1 VSRRRTEEPTMRTRS
16 TACLLIALSACLA
29 PPARGETAAD
39 YVKKAKAALAAG
51 DTDKALDLTRKGVTA
66 DPSDAGAHFTLA
78 TVLSARREPKDAVAE
93 CRKVLELDPKW
104 SDAFNLLG
112 GELFKLGQF
121 KESVAAF
128 DKYLEARPD
137 EKSGHWQ
144 RGISLYY
151 AGQYDEGRKQFEGY
165 EKVDTNDVE
174 NAVWHFLCAAKA
186 DGVEKARTAMLKIG
200 KDKRVP
206 MTQVY
211 DLYRGALKPEDV
223 LAAAKEG
230 EATDEQRARRLFYAH
245 LYIGLYYDATGDK
258 KQALEHLTL
267 AAHKYRIDHY
277 MGDVARVHEDV
288 LLKEEKPK

>member
-1 VSRRRTEEPTMRTRS
+1 MRTPL
-16 TACLLIALSACLA
+16 TACLLTTLGVFTASA
-29 PPARGETAAD
+29 ARAESAAE
-39 YVKKAKAALAAG
+39 YVKKAQAALAAG
-51 DTDKALDLTRKGVTA
+51 DADKALDFARKGVTA
-66 DPSDAGAHFTLA
+66 DPADAAAHFMLA

-93 CRKVLELDPKW
+93 CRKVLELDPK
-104 SDAFNLLG
+104 SVDVLDLLG
-112 GELFKLGQF
+112 GELFKLGDF
-121 KESVAAF
+121 KESVACF
-128 DKYLEARPD
+128 DKYVEVRPD
-137 EKSGHWQ
+137 EKPGHWR

-151 AGQYDEGRKQFEGY
+151 AGRYDEGRKQFEGY

-186 DGVEKARTAMLKIG
+186 DGIDKARAAMLKIG

-211 DLYRGALKPEDV
+211 DLYRGKLKPEDV

-230 EATDEQRARRLFYAH
+230 EATDEQRSRRLFYAH
-245 LYIGLYYDATGDK
+245 LYVGLYYDAAGDK

-288 LLKEEKPK
+288 LLKDAKPEK